1 MKKVY
6 FLFIAFLGFSFLT
19 NAQTYLFEDF
29 SDDVMPPNGWTID
42 GYSNLWSTASSD
54 EAGGIAPE
62 AKFTYTNATAVSRFI
77 SPEIDLTGV
86 TNVNFS
92 FKHFLDNYS
101 SGPKIGVAT
110 RSGGGDWNIVWEIN
124 TTSNIG
130 PEEKIIAIAN
140 DDVGQ
145 SDFQV
150 CLYLDGNFYNIDYW
164 YIDDIELYTPYNL
177 DAKLTNISTPWY
189 LSGANEVSGSIKNR
203 GIQDLTSLEI
213 SWQVD
218 KGDIT
223 VTTVSDLEIS
233 TGESF
238 NYTCDGIFDFP
249 VGNHDLEVWISGV
262 NNGIDD
268 DTENNML
275 MKTIHVA
282 SSTDNRIPLFE
293 EFTSSTCPP
302 CATFNSSFVPWCNN
316 NAEDITLV
324 KYQMSWPSPGDP
336 YYTEEGGDR
345 RAYYGV
351 SFVPDLYGNGAQ
363 VATNIGA
370 VNTFFNTAMELPG
383 FASIVGSNTLD
394 GTEMTIDINILPYAD
409 YSNFRLYV
417 VVFEYITVDNIP
429 NSNWNGETEFENVM
443 MKMVPDA
450 FGTTL
455 NLMDRQPY
463 SFSQTIDLE
472 GTNVEEWDDLGV
484 AYIFQDYQGQEV
496 FQSGYAT
503 EDGEFETMAG
513 LSNIFVDGE
522 PIEDFSPEV
531 FNYYIE
537 LPEGTTEIPEVT
549 AIPEDEKA
557 IVVIVPADE
566 LRNNVT
572 DIDVFA
578 EDLYTHQKYTVTFT
592 LATGLDPFIDSNI
605 KLYPNPTKGILNVH
619 TNDHASVFIYAADG
633 NLISNYQVINHKQI
647 NLSHLSNGI
656 YFIKIMTDNQV
667 ITKKISL
674 NK

>member
-1 MKKVY
+1 MKKIY
-6 FLFIAFLGFSFLT
+6 FLCIVFLSFSFLL
-19 NAQTYLFEDF
+19 NAQTYLFQDF
-29 SDDVMPPNGWTID
+29 SDNEMPPSGWTID
-42 GYSNLWSTASSD
+42 GFSNLWSTAFSN
-54 EAGGIAPE
+54 EAGGAPPE
-62 AKFTYTNATAVSRFI
+62 AKFTYTNTTSVSRFI

-130 PEEKIIAIAN
+130 PEEKIIAITN

-189 LSGANEVSGSIKNR
+189 LLGENEVTGSIKNR

-223 VTTVSDLEIS
+223 VTTVNDLEIS
-233 TGESF
+233 TGESLDF
-238 NYTCDGIFDFP
+238 TCDGIFDFP
-249 VGNHDLEVWISGV
+249 VGNHDLDVWISGV

-268 DTENNML
+268 DTDNNML

-282 SSTDNRIPLFE
+282 SSATDRVPLFE
-293 EFTSSTCPP
+293 EFTSSTCAP
-302 CATFNSSFVPWCNN
+302 CANFNSSFVPWCNTN
-316 NAEDITLV
+316 EEDITLV

-370 VNTFFNTAMELPG
+370 VNTFFNAAIELPG
-383 FASIVGSNTLD
+383 FASIIGSNTLN
-394 GTEMTIDINILPYAD
+394 GTEMTIDINMLPYAD

-417 VVFEYITVDNIP
+417 VVFEYLTTGNIG
-429 NSNWNGETEFENVM
+429 NNGETEFEHVM

-450 FGTTL
+450 LGTTL
-455 NLMDRQPY
+455 NLTDRQPY
-463 SFSQTIDLE
+463 AFSQTVDLA
-472 GTNVEEWDDLGV
+472 GTNIEEWDDLGV
-484 AYIFQDYQGQEV
+484 AFIFQDYQSQEV
-496 FQSGYAT
+496 FQSGYT
-503 EDGEFETMAG
+503 IEDGEFDTEAG
-513 LSNIFVDGE
+513 LSNIFIDGE
-522 PIEDFSPEV
+522 PLEDFSPDV

-537 LPEGTTEIPEVT
+537 LPEGTVEIPEVT
-549 AIPEDEKA
+549 ATPEDDKA
-557 IVVIVPADE
+557 TIVIVPADE

-572 DIDVFA
+572 DIDVYA
-578 EDLYTHQKYTVTFT
+578 EDLYTHERYTVTFT
-592 LATGLDPFIDSNI
+592 LATGLDDYTDTHV
-605 KLYPNPTKGILNVH
+605 KLYPNPTAGLLNIQ
-619 TNDHASVFIYAADG
+619 TTDYADVFIYATDG
-633 NLISNYQVINHKQI
+633 SLVSNYQVVNYKQI
-647 NLSHLSNGI
+647 DLSHLSNGI
-656 YFIKIMTDNQV
+656 YFVKINTNNQV
-667 ITKKISL
+667 VTKKISL
-674 NK
+674 NR